1 MPFDFPKTSEP
12 LKIVGVKH
20 TISPSEIAAVLERK
34 SGDTRLA
41 VEHIL
46 SLLHTSDEKYS
57 PKSFIDSPETALQT
71 LELLFQGHE
80 DIFDKRNLAIV
91 NKIVLSIMVLFSE
104 HYGNAQQ
111 YYSSIFRDP
120 EEQNA
125 LNIARQRLTDAFH
138 FIV

>member
-1 MPFDFPKTSEP
+1 M
-12 LKIVGVKH
+12 
-20 TISPSEIAAVLERK
+20 
-34 SGDTRLA
+34 A

-46 SLLHTSDEKYS
+46 SLLQTSQEKYS
-57 PKSFIDSPETALQT
+57 PKSFIDRPETALQT

-80 DIFDKRNLAIV
+80 DIFDKRNLARV
-91 NKIVLSIMVLFSE
+91 NKIVLSIMVLLSE

-111 YYSSIFRDP
+111 YYSSIARNP

-125 LNIARQRLTDAFH
+125 LNKARQRLTDAFH